1 MNFQQI
7 TDQFKDSTLG
17 TDAFKALYKSA
28 FDLMKAD
35 PPNAS
40 LYFVIGTAAR
50 AFVMRYEDQGLSSE
64 FVDEAKATMHRMNEK
79 ILTALASEPAE
90 RLRLASEV
98 AMDYEW
104 NVTAF

>member
-1 MNFQQI
+1 MTFKQI
-7 TDQFKDSTLG
+7 SDQFNDSGLG
-17 TDAFKALYKSA
+17 TDAFKTLYKSA

-35 PPNAS
+35 PSNAS

-50 AFVMRYEDQGLSSE
+50 AFVMRYEDQALSGE

-90 RLRLASEV
+90 RLRLSSEV
-98 AMDYEW
+98 AIDYEW